1 MTSVGVPA
9 RVAPGGGFGGR
20 RFGRLIERN
29 VAIYRRTWY
38 VLASGVFEPLF
49 YLLGIGFGLGGLVGS
64 VPGPD
69 GTPIPYGVFVAPA
82 LLASSAMNGA
92 ITEATF
98 NFFFK
103 LRYAK
108 TFEAIVSTPLG
119 PFDIA
124 LGEATWAL
132 IRGAL
137 YATAFVAFAALLGLI
152 ISPWAVLAIPVA
164 VLIGFAFGAVGMAA
178 TSFFR
183 TWQDFDLVQLVIL
196 PMFLFSGTFFPLTA
210 YPEPVRIVIE
220 LTPLWQA
227 VALERAVTLG
237 HFDPSNILNVL
248 YLVAMGLAGLVV
260 VSRRIDRILLK

>member
-1 MTSVGVPA
+1 MTMPA
-9 RVAPGGGFGGR
+9 GLARLMPSGTLGGR

-29 VAIYRRTWY
+29 VAIYRRGWY
-38 VLASGVFEPLF
+38 VLASGLFEPLF
-49 YLLGIGFGLGGLVGS
+49 YLLGIGFGLGALVGS

-69 GTPIPYGVFVAPA
+69 GVPIPYGVFVAPA

-108 TFEAIVSTPLG
+108 TFDAILSTPLG
-119 PFDIA
+119 PLDIA
-124 LGEATWAL
+124 IGEASWAL

-152 ISPWAVLAIPVA
+152 VSPWAVLAIPVA

-196 PMFLFSGTFFPLTA
+196 PMFLFSGTFFPLGV
-210 YPEPVRIVIE
+210 YPAPVQVLIQ
-220 LTPLWQA
+220 LTPLWHA
-227 VALERAVTLG
+227 VSLERAATLG
-237 HFDPSNILNVL
+237 HFEPGNLIDVL
-248 YLVAMGLAGLVV
+248 YLVAMGLVGLIVV
-260 VSRRIDRILLK
+260 ARRIDKLLLK